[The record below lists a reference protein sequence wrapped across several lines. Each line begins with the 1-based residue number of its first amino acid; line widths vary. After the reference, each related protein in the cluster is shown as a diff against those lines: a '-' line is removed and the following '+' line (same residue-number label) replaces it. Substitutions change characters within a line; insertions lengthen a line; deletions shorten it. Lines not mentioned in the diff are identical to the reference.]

1 MTESIKVVEVAVPR
15 EDFYSSVPVVP
26 KECCVAIVLKFRYQP
41 RLGPERN
48 NVISPAAMGAAPIC
62 FQNHIGYT
70 IAVNVA
76 PCNLNRQSP
85 IVITDCLL
93 PFHCAHVSP

>member
-48 NVISPAAMGAAPIC
+48 NVISPAAMAAPRIC
-62 FQNHIGYT
+62 FQNHIGDT
-70 IAVNVA
+70 IAVYA
-76 PCNLNRQSP
+76 AACHLNRQSP
-85 IVITDCLL
+85 FFFPKYPL
-93 PFHCAHVSP
+93 PVHLHH